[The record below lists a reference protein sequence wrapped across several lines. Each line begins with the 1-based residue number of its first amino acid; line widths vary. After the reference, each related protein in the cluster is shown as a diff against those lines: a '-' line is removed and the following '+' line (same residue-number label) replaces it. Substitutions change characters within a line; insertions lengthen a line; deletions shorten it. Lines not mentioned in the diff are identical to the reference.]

1 MTPASRILLGSGFGI
16 AAIAAIGFAVLVFT
30 PLPDSGDSEI
40 STANAAAPIVDA
52 TNRTSPVPAPL
63 MAPAPRPTEIASVE
77 PNPSGAGSS
86 VALSAG
92 GTLSTGAPPPTP
104 SEDASAGGGEGG
116 GGDFGDAS
124 EPSVLVAPVLDPAE
138 RLYRDGLTLEAIE
151 MWKERALAGDV
162 EAAWR
167 VGVEY
172 ADGKPSSVQR
182 DWVEARKWM
191 TMAAK
196 GGDPRAIFDLGS
208 YYEYGMGVPADLPRA
223 FTLYLE
229 AARRGHPQGQY
240 NAGNMLETGDGTA
253 VDEIEGLKWYLL
265 AAEQGM
271 VSVQLDETGRLDR
284 EAPDALTSLMQRMA
298 PEDVGE
304 AKRRAAEFVPLENTP
319 LED

>member
-16 AAIAAIGFAVLVFT
+16 AAIAAIGFAVLFFT

-40 STANAAAPIVDA
+40 NTADAAAPVVDA
-52 TNRTSPVPAPL
+52 TNRTPPMPAPL
-63 MAPAPRPTEIASVE
+63 MAPQPRPTEIASVE

-92 GTLSTGAPPPTP
+92 GTLSTGAPPPMPT
-104 SEDASAGGGEGG
+104 EDVTAS
-116 GGDFGDAS
+116 GDADAAS

-138 RLYRDGLTLEAIE
+138 RLYRDGLALEAIE
-151 MWKERALAGDV
+151 MWKERALSGDV

-172 ADGKPSSVQR
+172 ADGKPNSVQR
-182 DWVEARKWM
+182 DWAEARKWM
-191 TMAAK
+191 AMAAK
-196 GGDPRAIFDLGS
+196 GGDARAIFDLGS
-208 YYEYGMGVPADLPRA
+208 YYEYGLGVPADLSRA
-223 FTLYLE
+223 YRYYLE
-229 AARRGHPQGQY
+229 SARRGHPQGQY

-284 EAPDALTSLMQRMA
+284 EAPDALTSLMQRMS

>member
-16 AAIAAIGFAVLVFT
+16 AAIAAIGFAVLFFT

-40 STANAAAPIVDA
+40 NTANAAAPIVDA
-52 TNRTSPVPAPL
+52 TNRTSPLPAPL
-63 MAPAPRPTEIASVE
+63 MAPQPRPTEIASVE
-77 PNPSGAGSS
+77 ANPSGAGSS
-86 VALSAG
+86 VALSTG

-104 SEDASAGGGEGG
+104 TEETGAGGSAG
-116 GGDFGDAS
+116 DSIGDAS

-138 RLYRDGLTLEAIE
+138 RLYRDGLTEEAIAL
-151 MWKERALAGDV
+151 WKERALAGDA

-172 ADGKPSSVQR
+172 ADGKPNSVPR
-182 DWVEARKWM
+182 DWAEARKWM
-191 TMAAK
+191 AMAAK
-196 GGDPRAIFDLGS
+196 GGDARAIFDLGS
-208 YYEYGMGVPADLPRA
+208 YYEYGLGVPADLARA
-223 FTLYLE
+223 FALYLE
-229 AARRGHPQGQY
+229 AAKRGHPQGQY

-253 VDEIEGLKWYLL
+253 LDEIEGLKWYLL

>member
-1 MTPASRILLGSGFGI
+1 MTPASRIILGSGFGI
-16 AAIAAIGFAVLVFT
+16 AAVAAIGFAVLVFT
-30 PLPDSGDSEI
+30 PLPDSGDSDI
-40 STANAAAPIVDA
+40 SANAASSAIPTTDA
-52 TNRTSPVPAPL
+52 TNRTAPMPAPL
-63 MAPAPRPTEIASVE
+63 MEPQPRPTEIASVE
-77 PNPSGAGSS
+77 PDATGAGSS

-104 SEDASAGGGEGG
+104 SEDTSAAGS
-116 GGDFGDAS
+116 GGDAN

-208 YYEYGMGVPADLPRA
+208 YYEYGLGVPADLPRA
-223 FTLYLE
+223 FTYYLE
-229 AARRGHPQGQY
+229 SARRGHPQGQY
-240 NAGNMLETGDGTA
+240 NAGNMLETGDGTTL
-253 VDEIEGLKWYLL
+253 DEIEGLKWYLL

-284 EAPDALTSLMQRMA
+284 DAPDALTSLMQRMS

-304 AKRRAAEFVPLENTP
+304 AKRRAAEFLPLENTP